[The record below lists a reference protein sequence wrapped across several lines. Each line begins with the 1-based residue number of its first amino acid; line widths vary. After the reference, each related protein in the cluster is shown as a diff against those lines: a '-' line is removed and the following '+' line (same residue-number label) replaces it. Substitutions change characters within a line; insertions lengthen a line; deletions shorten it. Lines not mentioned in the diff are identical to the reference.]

1 MANPSKQR
9 GTAWESAVVTWL
21 RANGFPYAE
30 RRTLAGANDKG
41 DVSGV
46 PGVVLECKATKSITL
61 STFVDELLVE
71 MANADADAHPSVP
84 AHVGAVVIKRR
95 GTTDVGRAY
104 AVMPMDVF
112 VRLIGD
118 N

>member
-1 MANPSKQR
+1 MTNPSKAK
-9 GTAWESAVVTWL
+9 GTAWETAVVTWL

-46 PGVVLECKATKSITL
+46 PGVVLECKATKTITL

-71 MANADADAHPSVP
+71 MANAQADI
-84 AHVGAVVIKRR
+84 GAVVIKRR

-118 N
+118 Q